1 MNFSAAM
8 KTDEMFNCLRL
19 RIHRLMGERE
29 LGNFRRGRE
38 GESKHDGCAG
48 WRRRVR
54 QLGKVRR
61 GGNKREKERM
71 IHGENWLGE

>member
-1 MNFSAAM
+1 
-8 KTDEMFNCLRL
+8 
-19 RIHRLMGERE
+19 MGERE